1 MKALRYVPALICLCL
16 LLTGCGRGPAGT
28 DTSPVSGPA
37 GTETAT
43 EPAASVT
50 GPTERVESGLDEEIQ
65 AALDAHETK
74 RFWRVEAP
82 GSFPET
88 VTLWSWSR
96 PDARTLWP
104 ALRDGLLAEAADLTE
119 KTYTVSDMIF
129 CSFQLDGR
137 KAEARIVPE
146 GIEFSFLTLNRASA
160 FAERLTAEEAE
171 RLGLP
176 LQARSSAN
184 SAGKKLVTPTLEGL
198 PLGHYTTPERLAVR
212 LGVWQDGKLVH
223 LSAPM
228 EKPRAAG
235 QISADTLLQPEEVE
249 ATLLF
254 VNGLE
259 NDRSFQLVSVYQSC
273 QPVYRAD
280 AVTGTIR
287 PTWQVTGRQYLY
299 DPPSGRYSTFPLEL
313 LVDAVTGEVFVA
325 EGVIRS
331 L

>member
-1 MKALRYVPALICLCL
+1 MRNTGKLFPLLLCL
-16 LLTGCGRGPAGT
+16 LLLLGCGGGPG
-28 DTSPVSGPA
+28 
-37 GTETAT
+37 
-43 EPAASVT
+43 EPAASTEAVRQT
-50 GPTERVESGLDEEIQ
+50 MSPIAGSEAESRPTERVESGLDEEIQ

-299 DPPSGRYSTFPLEL
+299 DPPSGRYNTFPLEL